1 MKRISILGST
11 GSIGRQCL
19 SVVDSLPGRFEV
31 TAFSAGANVALVAEQ
46 ISRHHPKVVS
56 VATEEAAAAV
66 QAKGVRVSVMRLP
79 QVHDPLK
86 QGLIT
91 PLIAIA
97 REKGVSAYVGE
108 GLNRWPAVHV
118 RDAARVYRLAL
129 EKGSAGARYNA
140 VGEEGVA
147 LREIAESIGRGLK
160 LPVVSKTPEEASEH
174 FGWLGVLV
182 GVDIPASSTLTRE
195 RLGWHPTGVGLIA
208 DLNRAEF

>member
-1 MKRISILGST
+1 
-11 GSIGRQCL
+11 
-19 SVVDSLPGRFEV
+19 
-31 TAFSAGANVALVAEQ
+31 
-46 ISRHHPKVVS
+46 
-56 VATEEAAAAV
+56 
-66 QAKGVRVSVMRLP
+66 MRLP

-118 RDAARVYRLAL
+118 RDAARVYGLAV

-140 VGEEGVA
+140 VGEEG
-147 LREIAESIGRGLK
+147 
-160 LPVVSKTPEEASEH
+160 
-174 FGWLGVLV
+174 GWLGVLV

-208 DLNRAEF
+208 DLDRAEF